1 MTKKTLYAFASLV
14 ILSVGIAT
22 LPRACAGS
30 ESFPIL
36 SEKDLAPKLVSGT
49 KVLKDAL
56 AVQLKTPNSRVEARG
71 EYFSWFSQCVDFI
84 SKDSGSLLW
93 DPCLRFSSQLLRVE
107 TSGETSTQLV
117 EPYKKH
123 RLKWDDT
130 VKRLEDADRLFLN
143 QEAEGAVALSSESE
157 D

>member
-1 MTKKTLYAFASLV
+1 MTKKTFYAFASLI
-14 ILSVGIAT
+14 ILAAGIAT

-49 KVLKDAL
+49 KTLKDAL
-56 AVQLKTPNSRVEARG
+56 AVQMKTPNSRVEARG
-71 EYFSWFSQCVDFI
+71 EYFSWFSQCVDFV
-84 SKDSGSLLW
+84 SKGSSSPLW
-93 DPCLRFSSQLLRVE
+93 EPCLRFSAQLLRVE
-107 TSGETSTQLV
+107 TSGETAAQLV
-117 EPYKKH
+117 EPYKKQ
-123 RLKWDDT
+123 RQKWDET

-157 D
+157 E

>member
-1 MTKKTLYAFASLV
+1 MTKKPFYALASLV
-14 ILSVGIAT
+14 VLSIGIAT

-56 AVQLKTPNSRVEARG
+56 AVQKKTPDSRVEARG

-84 SKDSGSLLW
+84 SKSPDSVLW
-93 DPCLRFSSQLLRVE
+93 DSCLRFSAQLLRVE
-107 TSGETSTQLV
+107 ASGETASQLV
-117 EPYKKH
+117 EPYKNH
-123 RLKWDDT
+123 RRKWDES

-143 QEAEGAVALSSESE
+143 QEAEGAVALSSDSE
-157 D
+157 E

>member
-1 MTKKTLYAFASLV
+1 MTKKTLQTLATLV
-14 ILSVGIAT
+14 IVSVGIAT

-56 AVQLKTPNSRVEARG
+56 AVQKKTPDSRVEARG
-71 EYFSWFSQCVDFI
+71 EYFSWFSQCVDFVAK
-84 SKDSGSLLW
+84 SSESPLW
-93 DPCLRFSSQLLRVE
+93 EPCLRFSAQLLRVE
-107 TSGETSTQLV
+107 TSGETAAQLV
-117 EPYKKH
+117 EPYKNQ
-123 RLKWDDT
+123 RRKWDESI
-130 VKRLEDADRLFLN
+130 KRLDDADRLFLN
-143 QEAEGAVALSSESE
+143 QEAESAVALSSDSE